1 MTVTR
6 FCAHCNANQPTFEYM
21 VGKQRRARCRV
32 CGYPIEEKVA
42 EKIAEKTEDKVAD
55 QEAVVS
61 GRPRILCID
70 DDQLLLSLV
79 RDLLE
84 GNNFEPLTAAD
95 GVSGIEIAKREQPD
109 LILLDVMLPG
119 MDGFEVCRRMR
130 ADPTLKD
137 TPIIIVTAMTDPK
150 LSAKGFQAGAT
161 LATKKPYETA
171 KLINTI
177 KTALALKAKPPAA

>member
-1 MTVTR
+1 
-6 FCAHCNANQPTFEYM
+6 M
-21 VGKQRRARCRV
+21 VGKERKARCRV
-32 CGYPIEEKVA
+32 CGYPVEEKVA
-42 EKIAEKTEDKVAD
+42 EKAADAWEDSSVRPKV
-55 QEAVVS
+55 
-61 GRPRILCID
+61 LCID

-79 RDLLE
+79 HDLLKD
-84 GNNFEPLTAAD
+84 NNFEPLTATD
-95 GVSGIEIAKREQPD
+95 GVSGIEIAKREQPA

-119 MDGFEVCRRMR
+119 MDGFQVCRQMR

-161 LATKKPYETA
+161 LATTKPYETS

-177 KTALALKAKPPAA
+177 KTALALKAKSSAP